1 MKKLLL
7 VALILLLVF
16 SFGCAKKSDAAY
28 VIFKGERINLN
39 TTEFAQKADYYPNS
53 VSMLDMVSP
62 REEDVTRKE
71 GYAYAVLLVTCTD
84 DIIQKTITDEH
95 FAEHVKNNSQL
106 SQTQYRDIWEITF
119 EINKVLHVKDGIEF
133 TKGQEL
139 KVESVESMISD
150 TYMAEK
156 GGEGLSLHIGQ
167 FGIVPSVP
175 RIGYQY
181 VVFLKT
187 TEEKTD
193 GCSGYEIEMEW
204 DIFEVSDDDDFQNY
218 ANPLICNADDPN
230 SKGYIGWV
238 LKMRKLVFE
247 HYGIKVK

>member
-1 MKKLLL
+1 MKKLFLL
-7 VALILLLVF
+7 TFILLLAF
-16 SFGCAKKSDAAY
+16 SFGCAKKSEAAY
-28 VIFKGERINLN
+28 VVFKGERINLN
-39 TTEFAQKADYYPNS
+39 TTEFTKKTDYYPKNTS
-53 VSMLDMVSP
+53 ILDLGP
-62 REEDVTRKE
+62 LREDYVTGKE
-71 GYAYAVLLVTCTD
+71 ERLDAVLLVTCTD

-95 FAEHVKNNSQL
+95 FAEHVKNNSDL
-106 SQTQYRDIWEITF
+106 SKTAYRDIWEITF
-119 EINKVLHVKDGIEF
+119 EINKVLHANDGIEF
-133 TKGQEL
+133 TKGQEI

-156 GGEGLSLHIGQ
+156 GGEGRSLHIGQ

-193 GCSGYEIEMEW
+193 GCSGYEIELEW
-204 DIFEVSDDDDFQNY
+204 DIFEVSDDDDFKNY
-218 ANPLICNADDPN
+218 ANPLICNDFDPN
-230 SKGYIGWV
+230 SKGYISHV
-238 LKMRKLVFE
+238 LETRKLVFK